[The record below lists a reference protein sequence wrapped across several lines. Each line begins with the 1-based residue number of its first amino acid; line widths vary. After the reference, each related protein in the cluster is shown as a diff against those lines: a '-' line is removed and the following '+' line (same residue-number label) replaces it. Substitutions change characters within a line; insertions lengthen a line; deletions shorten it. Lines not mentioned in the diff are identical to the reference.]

1 MYQLRITSL
10 IVVLLVI
17 LPIATIAFQPAIQPT
32 SIPQTTSIIS
42 SRRHRLSLQKDN
54 NNNEDDINS
63 NSIQHSPIISTVT
76 AASLALTL
84 SLTPILT
91 SNPQIVNAYEES
103 DYASE
108 TVTNVVSQLKSTAG
122 DVDGTFTTLEDI
134 AKIIT
139 EGKGV
144 GGTLTYDGVKL
155 NEGQNVADEDTTIYN
170 PGLTLLTS
178 SEKERL
184 VSAIIDNRKVGLS
197 TSHWSENNEFAF
209 DFLKQKLDPLHMYEL
224 EGYLGI
230 LPFYGAALYL
240 VALFVQKN
248 ARGIFPL

>member
-1 MYQLRITSL
+1 MYQLHMITSI
-10 IVVLLVI
+10 IVALLVI
-17 LPIATIAFQPAIQPT
+17 SPIATTAFQPAIQET
-32 SIPQTTSIIS
+32 LIPQTTSRI
-42 SRRHRLSLQKDN
+42 RHRLSLQKDN
-54 NNNEDDINS
+54 NNNEGDINS
-63 NSIQHSPIISTVT
+63 NSMHNPLLSTVT

>member
-1 MYQLRITSL
+1 MITSI
-10 IVVLLVI
+10 IVALLVI
-17 LPIATIAFQPAIQPT
+17 SPIATTAFQPAIQQP
-32 SIPQTTSIIS
+32 SIPQTTSRI
-42 SRRHRLSLQKDN
+42 RHRLSLQKDN
-54 NNNEDDINS
+54 NNDGAVDS
-63 NSIQHSPIISTVT
+63 YSIQHSPILSTVT